1 MLYRRMLSVAVIFGA
16 SLIAS
21 FAEAADQQ
29 VVLMLGG
36 ESCEKHMRE
45 VKTALKRVERVR
57 SVDLTSMEGHAIVR
71 AETGSVKPEQLTA
84 AVGGVKGTNWHCTA
98 EVMK

>member
-1 MLYRRMLSVAVIFGA
+1 MIYRRMLSLGVVLGIGA
-16 SLIAS
+16 LTAL
-21 FAEAADQQ
+21 AEAADQQ

-36 ESCEKHMRE
+36 ESCENHVRA
-45 VKTALKRVERVR
+45 VGTALKKVEGVR
-57 SVDLTSMEGHAIVR
+57 SVDLGSMQGHAIVR
-71 AETGSVKPEQLTA
+71 AEAASVKPEQLTA

>member
-1 MLYRRMLSVAVIFGA
+1 MFYRRMLSVAVIFGA
-16 SLIAS
+16 GLLAPIV
-21 FAEAADQQ
+21 EAADQQ

-36 ESCEKHMRE
+36 ESCANHTRA
-45 VKTALKRVERVR
+45 VGTALKKVEGVR
-57 SVDLTSMEGHAIVR
+57 SVDLGSMQGHAIVR
-71 AETGSVKPEQLTA
+71 AEAASVKPEQLTA